1 MNGLATMAVVRVL
14 GVNYCKM
21 TMMDGCSFY
30 LPILILHVQVSILE
44 TAPTLR
50 RSYHTMSLTQGLAQD
65 ELVETLRET
74 KCVDVKGAIQLM
86 EDEPGE
92 MFAVDVLLF
101 HVAVK
106 PMEVKLTAYS
116 PGMNGAKRRN
126 VVCLYVSWM
135 HGFTRKCLNDDVS
148 K

>member
-1 MNGLATMAVVRVL
+1 
-14 GVNYCKM
+14 
-21 TMMDGCSFY
+21 
-30 LPILILHVQVSILE
+30 
-44 TAPTLR
+44 
-50 RSYHTMSLTQGLAQD
+50 MSLTQGLAQD